1 LDLAHAVLFIVLG
14 ALFGAVGGIFG
25 IGGGLLGIPILGV
38 FFGLDQQHAQGT
50 AMVMIAPNVVIGL
63 YQYWKRGGLDL
74 RIAVALALSAMT
86 FTYFGAQVATH
97 VPSRPLRLG
106 FAAFQLL
113 LALYVA
119 VRAWRET
126 APPVP
131 SGRPRRAWPAAVPL
145 GALGGV
151 ISGLFG
157 VGGAVFAVPFLTGF
171 FDFTQAQ
178 AQGMGLALVMP
189 GTAVA
194 ITAYTLAHDI
204 EWGIGI
210 PLAIGG
216 VWSVRYGVALAY
228 RLPDRV
234 LRFLFAGLLVASG
247 VALIAKA

>member
-1 LDLAHAVLFIVLG
+1 M
-14 ALFGAVGGIFG
+14 GGVFG

-38 FFGLDQQHAQGT
+38 VFGLDQQHAQGT
-50 AMVMIAPNVVIGL
+50 AMVMIAPNVLVGL

-74 RIAVALALSAMT
+74 RIALALAISAMT

-113 LALYVA
+113 LALYVF
-119 VRAWRET
+119 VRATRE
-126 APPVP
+126 AEVVHAAH
-131 SGRPRRAWPAAVPL
+131 PRRSWLAAVPL

-157 VGGAVFAVPFLTGF
+157 VGGAVFAVPFLTTF

-178 AQGMGLALVMP
+178 AQGMGLALVTP

-228 RLPDRV
+228 RLPERV
-234 LRFLFAGLLVASG
+234 LRMLFAGLLVASG
-247 VALIAKA
+247 IALIAKA